1 MFLSAHDHASS
12 VIIIYLRIYEH
23 VYHSVQMGCRIWD
36 DAAHLS
42 HVPMIWINNLF
53 NEFECECGWMSRY
66 FLFWNPFPFHMHIF
80 LFSFFFRLLLLLF
93 NRSRYDAVLEAY
105 WKSSRVKKKL
115 LNLLCFCVCILV
127 SVCGAHIINYY
138 SGNLCRIIIIFYLQC
153 CYFLFFILARRNLVP
168 YMLIQR
174 ATEEQFMRALFFA
187 YSLPSNCS
195 EAANSEKKWQFFF
208 LFDKLALVKP
218 LFFVVWKF

>member
-53 NEFECECGWMSRY
+53 NEFERECGWMSRY

-80 LFSFFFRLLLLLF
+80 LFSFYFRLLLLLF

-105 WKSSRVKKKL
+105 WKSSRVKKKIARFAVFLCVYSSLCVRRTHYKL
-115 LNLLCFCVCILV
+115 LFRKSLPD
-127 SVCGAHIINYY
+127 YY
-138 SGNLCRIIIIFYLQC
+138 
-153 CYFLFFILARRNLVP
+153 YFLLAVL
-168 YMLIQR
+168 
-174 ATEEQFMRALFFA
+174 LFSIFHTG
-187 YSLPSNCS
+187 
-195 EAANSEKKWQFFF
+195 EA
-208 LFDKLALVKP
+208 
-218 LFFVVWKF
+218 